1 MKVFMSAHARVC
13 MYEKKRRKVSYCAS
27 ILYGVNPLIMHVTYP
42 PFKLQILKSE
52 IWVGLSWKKEQMGLL
67 MWLPE
72 ARAEG
77 NEK

>member
-1 MKVFMSAHARVC
+1 MRAFMCAHACVC
-13 MYEKKRRKVSYCAS
+13 MYEKKQKKVNYCAS
-27 ILYGVNPLIMHVTYP
+27 ILYGVNPLIMHITYP
-42 PFKLQILKSE
+42 PFKLQILESE

-72 ARAEG
+72 AWAEG